1 MLLLYCKQFNTS
13 LDASVWLEML
23 LCSWKPFYASFDRT
37 VQLEMLLSSRKQFYA
52 SLDRSVQQ
60 ETLMQLEA
68 TLYKS
73 GQIWERGNALTPLE
87 TILCEH
93 GRICATGNGLVQLE
107 PNLCNWLLAG
117 TPFLIFP
124 PKFELE
130 CAEPIYVVM
139 THHTAKANLE
149 KGSCWPSEAIPYGV
163 PHIRGLVLTWPIS
176 PTPWTW
182 PWRSL
187 GPGAPLRF
195 DY

>member
-1 MLLLYCKQFNTS
+1 MQPEMILCKFGQICATGN
-13 LDASVWLEML
+13 A
-23 LCSWKPFYASFDRT
+23 
-37 VQLEMLLSSRKQFYA
+37 
-52 SLDRSVQQ
+52 
-60 ETLMQLEA
+60 LMQLRA

-73 GQIWERGNALTPLE
+73 GQICETGNTLMLLE

-93 GRICATGNGLVQLE
+93 GQICTKGNGLVRLE

-117 TPFLIFP
+117 TPFWIFP

-149 KGSCWPSEAIPYGV
+149 KGSCWPPEAIPYGL
-163 PHIRGLVLTWPIS
+163 PHTRGLVFTQATC
-176 PTPWTW
+176 PTPWTR
-182 PWRSL
+182 PQIPL
-187 GPGAPLRF
+187 GPDSSLRF